1 MRLADMKVAEYKTNG
16 RPVVRRF
23 ARVVMIGAMTSMLGA
38 CSTMDSAG
46 DKVVDYA
53 STLNPLNWFG
63 DDDDRAKQSG
73 GGGTTENAE
82 GEDSDSSDAKRKS
95 RSGKVPSGTLYG
107 DNRAK
112 KYPKLGTIPDS
123 PKAHKS
129 LKRQLEREKLAQG
142 LVADTK
148 NAQYTEQVL
157 RARLAVKPPPPTAS
171 PTTPVA
177 AQQVNAPSVSPP
189 SAPAVARSSRITPSQ
204 APTVRAPSAPRVQAP
219 VVRAPAVPAAPQA
232 PTVAPS
238 AVASSVPLAPPAP
251 PYAPAPRITKAVAPS
266 AVPQAQPAV
275 ARVAPPARPA
285 QPGVPAPSAVP
296 PPPPPSAYQT
306 GGPPQRFATPSG
318 VPQAAVV
325 QAPPIQKNVTPPP
338 VPPRYTERPVV
349 TATPPARAVSPPAQV
364 AALPAPTY
372 GAPQTLGGQKPL
384 QVATI
389 YFGNGSSRLGAR
401 DRVVVQDV
409 VSMYRE
415 TGGLIRIIG
424 HSSGFAASQGSGR
437 SKLVNFKVSLDR
449 ANAVAAEL
457 IRRGVPP
464 DRIDVSAQGT
474 ESPRYAEYSPTGE
487 AGNRRAEV
495 FLDYANGS

>member
-23 ARVVMIGAMTSMLGA
+23 TRVVMIVAMTSMLGA

-82 GEDSDSSDAKRKS
+82 GEDSGSSDAKRKS
-95 RSGKVPSGTLYG
+95 RSSKVPSGTLYG

-189 SAPAVARSSRITPSQ
+189 SAPAVARSSRITPPP

-219 VVRAPAVPAAPQA
+219 VVRAPTIPGAAPQA
-232 PTVAPS
+232 PTVAPP
-238 AVASSVPLAPPAP
+238 AVASSVPQAQPAP
-251 PYAPAPRITKAVAPS
+251 PPPAPRITKAVE
-266 AVPQAQPAV
+266 PAV
-275 ARVAPPARPA
+275 VAPVVPVAPKMRQLAVRP
-285 QPGVPAPSAVP
+285 
-296 PPPPPSAYQT
+296 
-306 GGPPQRFATPSG
+306 
-318 VPQAAVV
+318 
-325 QAPPIQKNVTPPP
+325 
-338 VPPRYTERPVV
+338 
-349 TATPPARAVSPPAQV
+349 
-364 AALPAPTY
+364 
-372 GAPQTLGGQKPL
+372 
-384 QVATI
+384 
-389 YFGNGSSRLGAR
+389 
-401 DRVVVQDV
+401 
-409 VSMYRE
+409 
-415 TGGLIRIIG
+415 
-424 HSSGFAASQGSGR
+424 
-437 SKLVNFKVSLDR
+437 
-449 ANAVAAEL
+449 
-457 IRRGVPP
+457 
-464 DRIDVSAQGT
+464 
-474 ESPRYAEYSPTGE
+474 
-487 AGNRRAEV
+487 
-495 FLDYANGS
+495 